1 MTNEVSSTCSVCLK
15 KVGETKSNF
24 LSGLKSLL
32 SRSFFV
38 SLLDLFRNAYHNK
51 SNEKQTYPQ
60 ALRQNSSLVLQL
72 LMTKTERASLS
83 VL

>member
-32 SRSFFV
+32 SRSFCV

-51 SNEKQTYPQ
+51 SNEKTNIP
-60 ALRQNSSLVLQL
+60 ASFK
-72 LMTKTERASLS
+72 TKFKFSTAI
-83 VL
+83 VDDKN